1 MEGLNSLGSLRA
13 RVVEDLGWGG
23 EEWVREDE
31 GEESVSKTV
40 RGKYKVG
47 NSLNFSFKAT
57 QLISLSPRF
66 LMLRVSGF

>member
-47 NSLNFSFKAT
+47 NSLSFSFKAT